1 MQLAPS
7 PVSFSIQRSGMG
19 TTQIQEVQQHSTA
32 YRLTRGPPVP
42 IDFGYLFSNKT
53 QHEGQKWVR
62 LCSSNFL
69 TRSFFFFFPPRLP
82 SYVKFRISFIERED
96 TSILIFIKG
105 QIHLSLF
112 RFDLGYY
119 KTSINV
125 EIELRL
131 SVPDLFWKGWSWD
144 GNCVEWIKTNNVTLL
159 YRLFCCSWPVYKDN
173 KSLVC

>member
-19 TTQIQEVQQHSTA
+19 TTQYKRCSSTA
-32 YRLTRGPPVP
+32 QHIDWRGAPPGP

-125 EIELRL
+125 EIELWL
-131 SVPDLFWKGWSWD
+131 SVPNLFWKGRSWD